1 MIISNLAVL
10 LAERKMKVADLVRS
24 TGINKSTLHKLYNG
38 ESVRIDFE
46 TIDKICLALDVEVG
60 DLLVLK
66 KNDKELADFLL
77 DEKAKKFLEGNI
89 IDEDGLNI
97 KKENDSLNNIN
108 IELEEMT
115 TEKYDIMV
123 S

>member
-24 TGINKSTLHKLYNG
+24 TGINKSTLHKLYND

-60 DLLVLK
+60 DLLVFK
-66 KNDKELADFLL
+66 KNDK
-77 DEKAKKFLEGNI
+77 NQ
-89 IDEDGLNI
+89 
-97 KKENDSLNNIN
+97 N
-108 IELEEMT
+108 IE
-115 TEKYDIMV
+115 
-123 S
+123 

>member
-24 TGINKSTLHKLYNG
+24 TGINKSTLHKLYND

-66 KNDKELADFLL
+66 KND
-77 DEKAKKFLEGNI
+77 
-89 IDEDGLNI
+89 IDQNLG
-97 KKENDSLNNIN
+97 
-108 IELEEMT
+108 
-115 TEKYDIMV
+115 
-123 S
+123 